1 MKDVLPPREWYKVNR
16 FVQGLKVACV
26 PPVVS
31 VYAPSRKVDKV
42 LREPQMAE
50 KELEVKEIEEAVE
63 RELGAI
69 GSFVGS
75 ICIFGWRK
83 DGSVVVQH
91 LITSGDLPPAYLI
104 DETPFLEPL
113 HDILEIRYNVLL
125 ILLDHKQALL
135 KLYKGSEVQKQKRI
149 KSYVGAKHR
158 KGGWSQKRFARIR
171 EIEIKKHFTA
181 VQEYLK
187 KFDFKTIER
196 IVLAGPG
203 EARKDFA
210 RGHLTKEI
218 ADKTTV
224 VEGLDFSSSDEE
236 IGAVL
241 IGQLDKYRKE
251 LESRLLAEVRENERE
266 GLALIKNQEIQ
277 KALESGAVK
286 TILIASDYYAATPEE
301 DERIIKMI
309 EEAERTSAEIEFI
322 TNEAVLKELH
332 KHGSVVA
339 SLRYVPFK

>member
-1 MKDVLPPREWYKVNR
+1 MKDILPPREWYKVNR
-16 FVQGLKVACV
+16 FVQELKATCA

-31 VYAPSRKVDKV
+31 VYAPSRKIDKV
-42 LREPQMAE
+42 VRDLQKAE
-50 KELEVKEIEEAVE
+50 KEPEVKEIEEAVE

-69 GSFVGS
+69 GSFIGS
-75 ICIFGWRK
+75 ICIFGWK
-83 DGSVVVQH
+83 TDENVVVKH
-91 LITSGDLPPAYLI
+91 LITSGDIPPAYLI

-113 HDILEIRYNVLL
+113 HDILEIRYDVLL
-125 ILLDHKQALL
+125 ILLDHRQALL
-135 KLYKGSEVQKQKRI
+135 KLYKGSEVQKQKKI

-158 KGGWSQKRFARIR
+158 KGGSSQKRFSRIR
-171 EIEIKKHFTA
+171 EIEIKKHFTT

-196 IVLAGPG
+196 IILAGPG
-203 EARKDFA
+203 GAKKDFA

-218 ADKTTV
+218 ADKTSV
-224 VEGLDFSSSDEE
+224 VEGLNFSSNEEE

-241 IGQLDKYRKE
+241 IGQLDEYRKK
-251 LESRLLAEVRENERE
+251 LESRLLAGMRENERG
-266 GLALIKNQEIQ
+266 GLALTENREIQ
-277 KALESGAVK
+277 KALESGAVE

-309 EEAERTSAEIEFI
+309 EEAERTSAEVEFI

-339 SLRYVPFK
+339 SLRYIPF